1 MYRNPDGP
9 PAIGIMQWLAYG
21 LNIALIVVGIYLHSQ
36 WLAACGIL
44 LSALIIS
51 FSYHRWKQEAYEVY
65 ITQHELKL
73 KYMNTNA
80 QPVVMTE
87 DDFKLLK
94 PYMTGATDSGNG
106 MSLAHELGRAIIV
119 KREAFP
125 IHTVRLNS
133 KVSVQDMDTNRVFEF
148 KIVMPEHADMRKNTI
163 SILTPMGI
171 ALIGFRK
178 GEEVRWK
185 VPAGLKQFRIMEVI
199 NA

>member
-1 MYRNPDGP
+1 MYRNPEGL
-9 PAIGIMQWLAYG
+9 PAARIVLWLAYG
-21 LNIALIVVGIYLHSQ
+21 LNIALIAAGVYLHSH
-36 WLAACGIL
+36 WLAACGIV

-51 FSYHRWKQEAYEVY
+51 FSYHRWKLDAYEVY
-65 ITQHELKL
+65 ITQHALKL
-73 KYMNTNA
+73 KHMNTNA

-119 KREAFP
+119 SRDAFP
-125 IHTVRLNS
+125 MHTVRLNS
-133 KVSVQDMDTNRVFEF
+133 KVSVQDMDTSRVFEF
-148 KIVMPEHADMRKNTI
+148 KIVMPEHADMRKNSI
-163 SILTPMGI
+163 SVLTPMGI

-178 GEEVRWK
+178 GEEVRWQ
-185 VPAGLKQFRIMEVI
+185 VPAGLKQFKIMEVV